1 MTQKNDANKYHKR
14 ILVEVCILFAFLFV
28 VLMYLIGLHKADLT
42 VPMNFSRGGTGE
54 LFTRAKL
61 ICTGSWTDNIVEL
74 GAPFNTSLI
83 TQPGFLAQL
92 IDAVFLKLLYVIT
105 GNVAVALNLQMI
117 LSFFIMAF
125 SSFAVMKKLKMSSFS
140 CILGSLTF
148 AASTYVFMMA
158 MTEYGMMSCYFVPLA
173 VLLGIWIYENE
184 NFFKPGPGFFHNRKN
199 YLAMGLVILM
209 CFNGAGYYAF
219 FSGVILLT
227 AGISGALK
235 GQGKKCLFKSLILVG
250 IMLAVNILLNIPY
263 LTGGGTFYPYASP
276 VATAEIKGLK
286 LIQMFLPVNNLG
298 IGFLGTVINSYYKYT
313 IVRNS
318 LNISSFLGIVGI
330 IGFAVLIAA
339 LVTGIVKK
347 KKNSR
352 YMFIAEAVLVLMLVC
367 ETGGIGALIT
377 GIFNGGLT
385 DYAKGIIFI
394 IYLSIISFFMAFE
407 WLVRKSKYP
416 AVIAGIVC
424 LITGGSVLIQQP
436 AQFSGF
442 YGDIKE
448 QYMQEEAFVAGM
460 ETELGENSRVYQPAV
475 VGKYTPVGGI
485 IWEYNNRSTGFFLSN
500 KLCWNIDVQ
509 AGYDP
514 DGWRNHLKHL
524 PVDQLVEELRNAGF
538 TAIFID
544 KSNYVTTNYRQA
556 SLTELY
562 ELENQLKEITGNEFV
577 VGGNLEYIRL

>member
-14 ILVEVCILFAFLFV
+14 ILIEVCILFAFLFV

-54 LFTRAKL
+54 LLTRAKL
-61 ICTGSWTDNIVEL
+61 ICTNSWTGDIAEL
-74 GAPFNTSLI
+74 GTPFNTSLI
-83 TQPGFLAQL
+83 TQPGFLSQL
-92 IDAVFLKLLYVIT
+92 IDAVFLKLLYLIT

-117 LSFFIMAF
+117 LSFFLMAF
-125 SSFAVMKKLKMSSFS
+125 ASFAVMKKLKMSSFS

-148 AASTYVFMMA
+148 ATSTYVFMMA
-158 MTEYGMMSCYFVPLA
+158 MTEYGMMGCYFVPLA
-173 VLLGIWIYENE
+173 VLLGIWIYEDE
-184 NFFKPGPGFFHNRKN
+184 SFFKLGSGFFRNRKN

-209 CFNGAGYYAF
+209 CLNGAGYYAF

-235 GQGKKCLFKSLILVG
+235 GQGRKCLFKSLVLVG
-250 IMLAVNILLNIPY
+250 IMLAVNVLLNIPY
-263 LTGGGTFYPYASP
+263 RTGQGTFYPYTSP

-286 LIQMFLPVNNLG
+286 IIQMFLPVNNLG

-330 IGFAVLIAA
+330 IGFAVLVAT
-339 LVTGIVKK
+339 LFTGIIKK

-352 YMFIAEAVLVLMLVC
+352 YMFLAEAVLVLMLVC

-394 IYLSIISFFMAFE
+394 IYLSIIGFFMAFE
-407 WLVRKSKYP
+407 WLGQKSKYP
-416 AVIAGIVC
+416 AVTAGIAC
-424 LITGGSVLIQQP
+424 LVTGVSILIQQP

-442 YGDIKE
+442 YGDIKG
-448 QYMQEEAFVAGM
+448 QYIQEEAFVAGM
-460 ETELGENSRVYQPAV
+460 ETELGENSKVYQPGV
-475 VGKYTPVGGI
+475 IGKYTPVGGS

-500 KLCWNIDVQ
+500 NLCWNIDVRTGFD
-509 AGYDP
+509 A
-514 DGWRNHLKHL
+514 DGWRNHLKYL
-524 PVDQLVEELRNAGF
+524 SVPELVEELRHAGF

-544 KSNYVTTNYRQA
+544 RSNYVTTNYLQA

-562 ELENQLKEITGNEFV
+562 ELENQLREITGNEFV
-577 VGGNLEYIRL
+577 VGGNLEYIKL